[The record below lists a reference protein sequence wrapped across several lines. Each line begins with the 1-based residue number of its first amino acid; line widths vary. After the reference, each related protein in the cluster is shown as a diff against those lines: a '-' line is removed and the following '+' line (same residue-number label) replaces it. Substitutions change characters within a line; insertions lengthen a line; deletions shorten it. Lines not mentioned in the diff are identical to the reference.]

1 MRRELW
7 CQSGPSCGRSITS
20 SSPWGVRGGGR
31 GGRHVVWL
39 LLNREDWRLRGLS
52 GSEGQAGIK
61 PKTPLK
67 GLTVRSWVYELS
79 VTWEVALSHKLYLH
93 KRQFFCAGPPRPGL
107 LPWAGTCRA
116 GTCVCVCGGGTK
128 PLAGTHCAA
137 SSGIPEGGRPLQR
150 PQLHLPVT
158 LSNTGFCPIFS
169 LCSGFEN

>member
-20 SSPWGVRGGGR
+20 SSPWGVGGGGR

-67 GLTVRSWVYELS
+67 GLTVGHGCMSCLS
-79 VTWEVALSHKLYLH
+79 LGRWLQVTKFISIKGSFSVQVPHAQGYSHG
-93 KRQFFCAGPPRPGL
+93 QVPVGQVP
-107 LPWAGTCRA
+107 
-116 GTCVCVCGGGTK
+116 VCVCGGGTK
-128 PLAGTHCAA
+128 PLAGTHCAE

-158 LSNTGFCPIFS
+158 LSNTGFCPVFS

>member
-20 SSPWGVRGGGR
+20 SSPWGVGGGGR

-67 GLTVRSWVYELS
+67 GLTVRSWVCELS
-79 VTWEVALSHKLYLH
+79 VIWEVASSHKVYLH

-116 GTCVCVCGGGTK
+116 GTCVCVWRGHQAPGWH
-128 PLAGTHCAA
+128 PLCRELGHSRRRTSLTATPAPPPRDTQQH
-137 SSGIPEGGRPLQR
+137 RL
-150 PQLHLPVT
+150 
-158 LSNTGFCPIFS
+158 LSHFLS
-169 LCSGFEN
+169 MLRV